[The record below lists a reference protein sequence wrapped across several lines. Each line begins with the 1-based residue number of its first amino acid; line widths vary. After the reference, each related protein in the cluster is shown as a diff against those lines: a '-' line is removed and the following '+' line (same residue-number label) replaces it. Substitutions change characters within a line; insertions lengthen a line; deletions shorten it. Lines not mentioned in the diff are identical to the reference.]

1 MMPEQG
7 GRMVG
12 RTHHFPVRVYFADT
26 DAAGMVYHATYF
38 AYAERA
44 RTEMMRIA
52 GFDHVSM
59 NKKLGLLLGVH
70 SCDAQYLQPARLDD
84 ELEMRTEVTGLGGA
98 SIRLRQD
105 VWRDNEELVRMGVRL
120 VCIGMD
126 GKTARIPDDMRDKVR
141 TLLASEAQ

>member
-1 MMPEQG
+1 MTADQG

-38 AYAERA
+38 AFAERA

-52 GFDHVSM
+52 GFDHVSL
-59 NKKLGLLLGVH
+59 NRQLGLLLGVR
-70 SCDAQYLQPARLDD
+70 SCDADYLRPARLDD
-84 ELEMRTEVTGLGGA
+84 QLEVRTTVAELGGA

-105 VWRDNEELVRMGVRL
+105 VWRDNEEIVRMGVRL
-120 VCIGMD
+120 VCIGAD
-126 GKTARIPDDMRDKVR
+126 GRTARIPTAMRDKVR
-141 TLLASEAQ
+141 TLLSSEAQ

>member
-1 MMPEQG
+1 MTTEQG

-12 RTHHFPVRVYFADT
+12 RTHHYPVRVYFADT

-52 GFDHVSM
+52 GFDHVTM
-59 NKKLGLLLGVH
+59 NTKLGLLLGVH
-70 SCDAQYLQPARLDD
+70 SCDAEYLRPARLDD
-84 ELEMRTEVTGLGGA
+84 ELEMRTSVAELGGA

-120 VCIGMD
+120 VCIGAD
-126 GKTARIPDDMRDKVR
+126 GRTARIPGDMRDKVR
-141 TLLASEAQ
+141 TLLSSEAE

>member
-1 MMPEQG
+1 MTADQG
-7 GRMVG
+7 GHMVG

-52 GFDHVSM
+52 GFDHVTM

-70 SCDAQYLQPARLDD
+70 SCDAEYLRPARLDD
-84 ELEMRTEVTGLGGA
+84 QLEMRTTVAELGGA
-98 SIRLRQD
+98 SIGLRQD
-105 VWRDNEELVRMGVRL
+105 VWRDNEELVRMGIRL
-120 VCIGMD
+120 VCIGAD
-126 GKTARIPDDMRDKVR
+126 GRTAPIPGDMRDKVW
-141 TLLASEAQ
+141 TLLSSEAQ

>member
-1 MMPEQG
+1 MTGEQG

-26 DAAGMVYHATYF
+26 DTGGMVYHATYF
-38 AYAERA
+38 AFAERA

-52 GFDHVSM
+52 GFDHVSL

-70 SCDAQYLQPARLDD
+70 SCNAEYLRPARLDD
-84 ELEMRTEVTGLGGA
+84 LLEMRTSVAELGGA

-105 VWRDNEELVRMGVRL
+105 VWRDDEEIARMGVRL
-120 VCIGMD
+120 VCIGAD
-126 GKTARIPDDMRDKVR
+126 GRTARIPDDMRDKVR
-141 TLLASEAQ
+141 TLLPSEAQ